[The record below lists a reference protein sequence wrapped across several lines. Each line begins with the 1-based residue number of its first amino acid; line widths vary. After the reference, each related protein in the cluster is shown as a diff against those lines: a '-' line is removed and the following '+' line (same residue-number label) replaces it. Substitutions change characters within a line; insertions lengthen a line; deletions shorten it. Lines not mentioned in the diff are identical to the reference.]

1 MAEFKGEE
9 EDVQD
14 LPVLQLQIHINS
26 EGYLE
31 VSVQAVSTID
41 HDEIT
46 DLLDA
51 AIATLK
57 DEL

>member
-14 LPVLQLQIHINS
+14 LPVLQLQIHMNS
-26 EGYLE
+26 EGQLE
-31 VSVQAVSTID
+31 VSVQAVSAID